1 MPTCR
6 KNILYKVSNT
16 NLSCRARTHCNEC
29 TFIDADG
36 NRVPDI
42 GNQPNGN
49 QQNGFNG
56 GLTLGITNQRCII
69 SNGVADVQLFNNRND
84 RFVDDNNN
92 FIINLDCC
100 DNTCNNCN
108 SIDCC
113 CEDPVRPRKCCAN
126 PCIDG
131 ALPLLTKCGLK
142 QKKQLQH
149 GITLVNPCT
158 DVFPNPC
165 PTSRNPRRPVKCHN
179 KNYSFNDQLLLLKS
193 NAFNKSVYNCNQFVR
208 GVGCRN
214 RNGGTGGVA
223 CPTQSCF
230 N

>member
-1 MPTCR
+1 MPSCR
-6 KNILYKVSNT
+6 KNILYKASNT
-16 NLSCRARTHCNEC
+16 NLSCRARTHCNDC
-29 TFIDADG
+29 TLTADE
-36 NRVPDI
+36 I
-42 GNQPNGN
+42 
-49 QQNGFNG
+49 
-56 GLTLGITNQRCII
+56 
-69 SNGVADVQLFNNRND
+69 VADPTLKTNCNDNVQIFDPNDD
-84 RFVDDNNN
+84 RFKDDNDN

-100 DNTCNNCN
+100 DNTCNTCN

-158 DVFPNPC
+158 EVYPNPQGGAC
-165 PTSRNPRRPVKCHN
+165 PDSLNPPRRPVKCYN

-193 NAFNKSVYNCNQFVR
+193 GAFNKSVYNCNRFVR

-223 CPTQSCF
+223 CPSGSCF
-230 N
+230 